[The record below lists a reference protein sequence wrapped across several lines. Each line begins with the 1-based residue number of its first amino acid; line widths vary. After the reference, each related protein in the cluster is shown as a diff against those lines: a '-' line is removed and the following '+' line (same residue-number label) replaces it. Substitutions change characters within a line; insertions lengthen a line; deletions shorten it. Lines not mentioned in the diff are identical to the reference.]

1 MGNPMQGSSF
11 DTSSVFE
18 DPGLFYDDFDV
29 ERFLQDLERRERPR
43 RPVLRVRRLR
53 EPENG
58 PQGKRVPGRLI

>member
-1 MGNPMQGSSF
+1 MVNSRQGNSI

-29 ERFLQDLERRERPR
+29 ERFLQDLERRHRPR
-43 RPVLRVRRLR
+43 PPVVRARRVR

-58 PQGKRVPGRLI
+58 PPSQRAPGRLS